1 MRRFGDEDEG
11 SDDFF
16 VEVVEQSEEIFS
28 VLFSAKKR
36 RELFDE
42 ILFVVRRFYFSEIGA
57 QHIEKAAVGE
67 HRERGL
73 P

>member
-11 SDDFF
+11 RDDFL

-28 VLFSAKKR
+28 VLLPAKKR
-36 RELFDE
+36 RQLFDE
-42 ILFVVRRFYFSEIGA
+42 VLFVVRGFYFSEISA

-67 HRERGL
+67 HRERCV